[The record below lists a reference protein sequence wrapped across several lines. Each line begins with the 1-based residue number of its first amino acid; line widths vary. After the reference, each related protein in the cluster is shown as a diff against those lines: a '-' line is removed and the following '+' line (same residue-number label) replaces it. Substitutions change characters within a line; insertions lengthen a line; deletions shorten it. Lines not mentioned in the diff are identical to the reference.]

1 MTTVDCISY
10 EHVHGS
16 PTIPEESTERH
27 DNMPTRKKVSFGHGT
42 IVLFD
47 DEEEEHATEPAR
59 KTCTPHDVDDT
70 PSIAPEDTY
79 KLRSE
84 YNEDEQPGSRVKFC
98 QTGSQS
104 GQLHHATD
112 VGVMGNGDLVV
123 TDMICSKLKVFTSS
137 GVVGCVYAA
146 DDVSEPWGATD
157 IGSEKIAV
165 TSRKSQSVVIVCKTW
180 GNVLKR
186 FGNGFFKS
194 PCGITNVG
202 DSTVIVTDD
211 VANRVSIHDVNG
223 GKVVAYI
230 GEHLQ
235 FKNPRYVAVSAN
247 GNIIVSDSG
256 NHSIKVFDRNR
267 NFVRSF
273 GKYGRSDGCFR
284 FPHGVCTDSHNNIL
298 VADQYNSRVSVF
310 DELGRFSCHIVTSLH
325 GVQHPQGVALTSDLR
340 LCVTVGDMKPNRLL
354 IFQLDRIDKET
365 EES

>member
-10 EHVHGS
+10 ESVPGNT
-16 PTIPEESTERH
+16 PIPETSRVRQ
-27 DNMPTRKKVSFGHGT
+27 DSMPTRKTVTFGNGT
-42 IVLFD
+42 IVLFNK
-47 DEEEEHATEPAR
+47 EEELAPEPIR
-59 KTCTPHDVDDT
+59 KTSTPDNVDDT
-70 PSIAPEDTY
+70 LSIASEDTY
-79 KLRSE
+79 KLLSE

-98 QTGSQS
+98 QTGSQP
-104 GQLHHATD
+104 GQLHNATD
-112 VGVMGNGDLVV
+112 VGIMGNGDLVV
-123 TDMICSKLKVFTSS
+123 TDMICSRLKVFTSG
-137 GVVGCVYAA
+137 GVLDCVYAA
-146 DDVSEPWGATD
+146 DEVSEPWAATD
-157 IGSEKIAV
+157 VGSEKIAV
-165 TSRKSQSVVIVCKTW
+165 TSRKSQCVAIMCKTW

-230 GEHLQ
+230 GEHQQ

-284 FPHGVCTDSHNNIL
+284 FPHGVCTDSRNNIL

-310 DELGRFSCHIVTSLH
+310 DELGRFSCHIVTSVH
-325 GVQHPQGVALTSDLR
+325 GVQHPHGVALTSDLR
-340 LCVTVGDMKPNRLL
+340 LCITDGDMKPNRLL
-354 IFQLDRIDKET
+354 IFQLERIDKVK
-365 EES
+365 S